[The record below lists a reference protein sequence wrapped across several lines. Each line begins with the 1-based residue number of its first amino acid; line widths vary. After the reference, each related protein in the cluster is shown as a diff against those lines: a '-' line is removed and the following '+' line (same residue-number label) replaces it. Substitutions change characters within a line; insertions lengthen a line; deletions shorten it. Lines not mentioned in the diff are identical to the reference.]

1 MHHLTPSSTNL
12 QPARRQ
18 KWQEPAILVERS
30 LTANA
35 QEVDPLGGPAFGP
48 LLGTGDPPP

>member
-1 MHHLTPSSTNL
+1 MHHSTPSSTNL

-30 LTANA
+30 LTASA
-35 QEVDPLGGPAFGP
+35 QGPDPLGGPAFGP
-48 LLGTGDPPP
+48 LSTTIP